1 LTAEADQDEAIS
13 AFWRSFVEA
22 TGIDDPYVTDSF
34 GSDPE
39 TMDALGLLVRDGQ
52 KRATTSL
59 LSEYEEEGEPLP
71 AVGNLSVVLDGR
83 GAPMC
88 VIRTVHV
95 EVRAFGLVDEA
106 FATVEGEGDGSL
118 EYWRKEHARFFASL
132 GKSVDDDTMVV
143 LETFELLWPSS

>member
-1 LTAEADQDEAIS
+1 MSASEDRDEAIS

-22 TGIDDPYVTDSF
+22 TGIDGPYVTDSF

-39 TMDALGLLVRDGQ
+39 TSDALGLLVRDGQ

-71 AVGNLSVVLDGR
+71 AVGNLCVVLDGR

-106 FATVEGEGDGSL
+106 FASVEGEGDGSL
-118 EYWRKEHARFFASL
+118 AYWREEHARFFATL

-143 LETFELLWPSS
+143 LETFELLWSSS